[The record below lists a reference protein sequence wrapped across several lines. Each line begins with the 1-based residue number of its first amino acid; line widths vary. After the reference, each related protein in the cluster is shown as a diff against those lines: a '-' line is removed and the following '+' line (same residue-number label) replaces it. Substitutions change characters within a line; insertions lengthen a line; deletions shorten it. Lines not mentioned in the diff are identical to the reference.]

1 MASKRMSKSAYP
13 KSLLLPSGAL
23 YILFFLIPTVIS
35 LFFSLT
41 RWNLQS
47 WKFIGLENYRTYFDN
62 PNLRVGFLNTLL
74 YGIATSAIKVVVG
87 LLLANFL
94 TTRLRSRGFLRSTIF
109 FPTLISTVGIGL
121 TFKVLLDPFHGP
133 VNAGITSAA
142 HWFGLT
148 TYGPGWLTD
157 SNFLPLFT
165 IVLTD
170 VWKGVGFATLIY
182 IAGIATIPRDYY
194 EAAAVDGA
202 SNRRQFFAITLP
214 LIRPAMFSVIL
225 LSFIGGLRSFDLIWS
240 MTGGGPGFVSDVMA
254 SINYKQY
261 QAGFY
266 GISTAG
272 NVILLVFVSALVI
285 PLTRFLNRRELDN

>member
-1 MASKRMSKSAYP
+1 MSKSAYP
-13 KSLLLPSGAL
+13 KTLLLPAGVL
-23 YILFFLIPTVIS
+23 YLLFFLIPTLIS
-35 LFFSLT
+35 FFFSLT
-41 RWNLQS
+41 RWNLQD

-62 PNLRVGFLNTLL
+62 PNLRIGFINTFL
-74 YGIATSAIKVVVG
+74 YGISTSIIKVVLG
-87 LLLANFL
+87 LLIANFL

-109 FPTLISTVGIGL
+109 FPTLLSTVGIGL

-133 VNAGITSAA
+133 VNAGITAA
-142 HWFGLT
+142 LQWVGITAF
-148 TYGPGWLTD
+148 GPGWLTD
-157 SNFLPLFT
+157 SSFLPLFT
-165 IVLTD
+165 ICLVD

-182 IAGIATIPRDYY
+182 IAGLATIPKDYY
-194 EAAAVDGA
+194 EAASVDGA
-202 SNRRQFFAITLP
+202 SKRNQFFSITLP

-240 MTGGGPGFVSDVMA
+240 MTGGGPGFVSDVMG

-272 NVILLVFVSALVI
+272 NVILLVFVTALVV
-285 PLTRFLNRRELDN
+285 PLSRFLNRMEVDN